1 MGISRTSLIAAVALA
16 LLWPL
21 SPPRAMVDGAT
32 LAAGIVSGVATTKEA
47 GPRPIRVTIDPQ
59 VCGQSLP
66 DESILVDAAGH
77 LANVVVTVAGVKTPA
92 PAETFVSNEK
102 CAFVPRV
109 SIMRPGGALKMSSKD
124 PMLHTMHAAAADG
137 RAFFNISIPMPNV
150 TLSRSIDKAGVVTLS
165 CSTHTWMRGYL
176 VVTDERTVVSGPD
189 GKFQIDGLPA
199 GAYDLRIWHE
209 TLKAAPMKVVVK
221 DGQTTT
227 ADVTLGR

>member
-1 MGISRTSLIAAVALA
+1 MGISRTGLIAAVALA

-21 SPPRAMVDGAT
+21 PPSRAIADGVT
-32 LAAGIVSGVATTKEA
+32 RAAGIISGVTTTKEA

-66 DESILVDAAGH
+66 DESILVDADGH
-77 LANVVVTVAGVKTPA
+77 LANVVLTIAGVKTPA

-137 RAFFNISIPMPNV
+137 RAFFNISIPIPNV

-176 VVTDERTVVSGPD
+176 VVTDERTSVTGPD

-199 GAYDLRIWHE
+199 GTYDLRIWHE

-221 DGQTTT
+221 DGETTT
-227 ADVTLGR
+227 ANVTLGR